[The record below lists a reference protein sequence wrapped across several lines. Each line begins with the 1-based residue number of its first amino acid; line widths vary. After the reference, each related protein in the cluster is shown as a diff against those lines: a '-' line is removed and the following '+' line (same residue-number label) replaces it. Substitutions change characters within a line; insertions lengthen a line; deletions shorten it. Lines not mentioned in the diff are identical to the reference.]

1 MFVKICGLSTSE
13 AVETSVAAGAN
24 ALGFVFAPSPRQVS
38 PDLAHALCRNVR
50 DDIIRVAVMHH
61 PTVEEWTRVR
71 TVFAPDWLQ
80 TDTEDFDELDLEDCE
95 PLPVFRTRLNP
106 SGDKWPARM
115 LFESPRS
122 GSGEKANWQ
131 EAAWMAMKTRVIL
144 AGGLNSRYIVTAVQS
159 VKPWGVD
166 VSSGVESARGIK
178 DQKKI
183 TRFLSR
189 VRSMEN
195 NDGAR

>member
-1 MFVKICGLSTSE
+1 
-13 AVETSVAAGAN
+13 
-24 ALGFVFAPSPRQVS
+24 
-38 PDLAHALCRNVR
+38 
-50 DDIIRVAVMHH
+50 MHH
-61 PTVEEWTRVR
+61 PTVEAWTRVR

-80 TDTEDFDELDLEDCE
+80 TDTEDFDELDLEDCK

-106 SGDKWPARM
+106 SVDKWPAHV

-122 GSGEKANWQ
+122 GSGEKADWQ
-131 EAAWMAMKTRVIL
+131 EAAWMATKTRVIL
-144 AGGLNSRYIVTAVQS
+144 AGGLNSSNIVTAVQS

-183 TRFLSR
+183 RGFIAR
-189 VRSMEN
+189 IRSMEN